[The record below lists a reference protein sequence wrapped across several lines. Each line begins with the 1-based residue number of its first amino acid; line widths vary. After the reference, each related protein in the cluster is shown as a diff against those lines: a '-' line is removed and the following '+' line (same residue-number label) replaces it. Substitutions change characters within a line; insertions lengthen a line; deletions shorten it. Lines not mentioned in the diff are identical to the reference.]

1 MFRCGA
7 LNPVTPFGALSLF
20 FLGEDG
26 VSLSEFVTG
35 SQVVGEG
42 CSRVVGVVFVGMTY
56 ASQFSVFP
64 EPAGSWNQVSIG
76 TLFGGGSI

>member
-7 LNPVTPFGALSLF
+7 LNPVTFGALSLF

-42 CSRVVGVVFVGMTY
+42 CSRVFGVVFVGMT
-56 ASQFSVFP
+56 
-64 EPAGSWNQVSIG
+64 
-76 TLFGGGSI
+76 